1 MLVNNDTAKAM
12 RIKRAKENLTKK
24 QASKMLKVSELT
36 YRRIERGEYKT
47 QRAIFERLM
56 NWLVQDYE

>member
-1 MLVNNDTAKAM
+1 M

>member
-36 YRRIERGEYKT
+36 YRHIERGEYKT

>member
-36 YRRIERGEYKT
+36 YRCIERGEYKT

-56 NWLVQDYE
+56 NWLVQNYE